1 MWRGAQDNDRGLKLS
16 SSTRKK
22 RDKKQKLP
30 LLDAYLDERYTVTVT
45 PTGDVKVCASISAC
59 EISNGIAGRSARSLV
74 RTDAKGFV
82 GRSCDKA
89 AM

>member
-1 MWRGAQDNDRGLKLS
+1 MWRGAQDNDRGLKLF
-16 SSTRKK
+16 RQPEK
-22 RDKKQKLP
+22 REIKQKLP